1 MTIIV
6 VKVVPIID
14 HVFEYKVPSCKMT
27 SLTVMNPFKYNKEKT
42 SLLSLNMKL
51 KNDNII
57 IKLDSKSNDFIFNFT
72 SKSNCEDVYVNHI
85 FAYLDDDKD
94 ELFATW
100 KISIKSYDTVPISSS
115 LGVRTKSTLS
125 LFPSSKTRTV
135 KFFSSDPSAL
145 YFSNPFSSP
154 FIIIPNMRYDID
166 YVVHPVR
173 NIDYNIEVT
182 CVDVDTKEV
191 VKSWLVKTRPMNT
204 EINQIV
210 KLNCKANAVTNVK
223 FTFVNPLNEFGVIRF
238 ESSNKSILTVN
249 KEMISFNA
257 NESVFV
263 HCEIKS
269 QNDIAKASVYVF
281 VTDAED
287 VFNQT
292 ILFEINYYN

>member
-1 MTIIV
+1 
-6 VKVVPIID
+6 
-14 HVFEYKVPSCKMT
+14 
-27 SLTVMNPFKYNKEKT
+27 
-42 SLLSLNMKL
+42 
-51 KNDNII
+51 
-57 IKLDSKSNDFIFNFT
+57 
-72 SKSNCEDVYVNHI
+72 
-85 FAYLDDDKD
+85 
-94 ELFATW
+94 
-100 KISIKSYDTVPISSS
+100 
-115 LGVRTKSTLS
+115 
-125 LFPSSKTRTV
+125 
-135 KFFSSDPSAL
+135 
-145 YFSNPFSSP
+145 
-154 FIIIPNMRYDID
+154 
-166 YVVHPVR
+166 
-173 NIDYNIEVT
+173 
-182 CVDVDTKEV
+182 
-191 VKSWLVKTRPMNT
+191 MNT